1 MKIVVVFESRTGNT
15 ERAARLIG
23 GELVSKGH
31 DVAVFPTDGVDL
43 HTLSEADLAI
53 VGTWTDGLILLGH
66 RPGGAGN
73 IAKHL
78 PTMWDKPT
86 YAFVTYAVRPGQVL
100 RGFNKLLASKGANVL
115 GALELHRR
123 HLETDAPDFADA
135 VLAAYDANGAGTRKV
150 TGAATA

>member
-1 MKIVVVFESRTGNT
+1 MKVVVVFESRTGNT

-23 GELVSKGH
+23 GSLVAAGH

-53 VGTWTDGLILLGH
+53 VGTWTDGAILFGH

-86 YAFVTYAVRPGQVL
+86 YGFVTYAVRPGNVL
-100 RGFNKLLASKGANVL
+100 RGFNRLLESKGANVL
-115 GALELHRR
+115 GALELHRK
-123 HLETDAPDFADA
+123 HLETDAPDFVDGVLKAFAA
-135 VLAAYDANGAGTRKV
+135 V
-150 TGAATA
+150 